1 VALLDHTAFDG
12 IEILDKNIYTS
23 DLGYFSTIFD
33 SASLKSIFIQD
44 SVSKSI
50 KTGTV
55 RGLHFQKSQHA
66 QAKLINVIEGSIV
79 DFFVDLR
86 KDSSTFLSYGR
97 IELNHETTK
106 SLFIPRGF
114 AHGFIT
120 RMPNTIIN
128 YKLDNLYNPASE
140 ETLLWNDP
148 DVGIIW
154 PEMKTYH
161 LSPKDLKGKN
171 LDVVL
176 KEIL

>member
-1 VALLDHTAFDG
+1 MALLDHTAFDG

-97 IELNHETTK
+97 IELNHETT
-106 SLFIPRGF
+106 
-114 AHGFIT
+114 
-120 RMPNTIIN
+120 IIV
-128 YKLDNLYNPASE
+128 YPKRFCSWVYN
-140 ETLLWNDP
+140 
-148 DVGIIW
+148 
-154 PEMKTYH
+154 
-161 LSPKDLKGKN
+161 KN
-171 LDVVL
+171 A
-176 KEIL
+176 